1 MKKFIINEND
11 SGQRADKFIMKVSEI
26 PKSLMYKFIRT
37 KKIKLNRKK
46 FEISYKLQT
55 GDVLEFYID
64 EAFFKDKSSNAP
76 DFLNASTDINI
87 VYEDNN
93 IILINKPDGVIVHS
107 DRNNTGNTLADSIKN
122 YLYKKGE
129 FNPYTEASFAPAV
142 CNRLDRNTCGIVIAV
157 KNASSLR
164 EMNECIRNRKV
175 HKKYLC
181 LTVNTPSEKSG
192 IIKAWHFKDE
202 NFNKVFISDD
212 KKDGYKEIITKQRV
226 EDKFLQAVE
235 QLRKEGDI
243 LFVVMVHVDCFMAGI
258 IMLVIAFQHLHHT
271 TSHREAVFAKGD
283 HIHSRKA
290 LAARLPCTL
299 TLIRGGRAAPQEI
312 FRKTAHNKPPYSAL
326 RSDNVP

>member
-1 MKKFIINEND
+1 MRKFIINEND

-64 EAFFKDKSSNAP
+64 DTFFKDKSGDAP
-76 DFLNASTDINI
+76 DFMNASTDIN
-87 VYEDNN
+87 VLYEDNN

-107 DRNNTGNTLADSIKN
+107 DRNNSGNTLADSVKN

-129 FNPYTEASFAPAV
+129 FNPYTEASFAPAI
-142 CNRLDRNTCGIVIAV
+142 CNRLDRNTSGIVIAV

-181 LTVNTPSEKSG
+181 LTVNTPAEKSG

-202 NFNKVFISDD
+202 NSNKVFISDD
-212 KKDGYKEIITKQRV
+212 KKDGCKEIITKYRV
-226 EDKFLQAVE
+226 LKSTDNLCLNEIELVTGRSHQIRASMAHIGCSILGDTKYGIKSANDRFNVYHQALCAYSVAFE
-235 QLRKEGDI
+235 FEETSPLYSLNGRTFSIDFNDI
-243 LFVVMVHVDCFMAGI
+243 WFSRFM
-258 IMLVIAFQHLHHT
+258 
-271 TSHREAVFAKGD
+271 K
-283 HIHSRKA
+283 
-290 LAARLPCTL
+290 
-299 TLIRGGRAAPQEI
+299 
-312 FRKTAHNKPPYSAL
+312 
-326 RSDNVP
+326 